1 MESGGPCAGPA
12 AVSGR
17 VAGRVALV
25 TGAAQGLGAAAAQAL
40 AREGARVLLTDINEA
55 GAREVAAGI
64 AQTHG
69 PGRAEAMRQDVTRE
83 ADWMAAVAR
92 AVAAFGGLNALVN
105 NAGVAVMGSV
115 EDLTLED
122 WRRGMSVNVESVFLG
137 CKHALP
143 ALRAGAPASIVNISS
158 ISGLVAGHNLA
169 NYNASKAAVWLLTK
183 SVALHCAR
191 HGWDIR
197 CNSIHP
203 SFIETPILDG
213 IIGGRDRAATLV
225 KLAKQVP
232 LGRIGE
238 PRDVG
243 DAVVYLVSDE
253 SRFMTGSEL
262 KLDGGLS
269 AM

>member
-1 MESGGPCAGPA
+1 M
-12 AVSGR
+12 
-17 VAGRVALV
+17 
-25 TGAAQGLGAAAAQAL
+25 
-40 AREGARVLLTDINEA
+40 
-55 GAREVAAGI
+55 
-64 AQTHG
+64 
-69 PGRAEAMRQDVTRE
+69 
-83 ADWMAAVAR
+83 
-92 AVAAFGGLNALVN
+92 
-105 NAGVAVMGSV
+105 
-115 EDLTLED
+115 
-122 WRRGMSVNVESVFLG
+122 
-137 CKHALP
+137 
-143 ALRAGAPASIVNISS
+143 
-158 ISGLVAGHNLA
+158 
-169 NYNASKAAVWLLTK
+169 LTK

-191 HGWDIR
+191 SGWDIR

-213 IIGGRDRAATLV
+213 IIGGRDRAATLA

>member
-1 MESGGPCAGPA
+1 MTRRAEGKI
-12 AVSGR
+12 V
-17 VAGRVALV
+17 LV
-25 TGAAQGLGAAAAQAL
+25 TGAAGGLGAAAARALALEGARILATDIDERGVEAL
-40 AREGARVLLTDINEA
+40 ARELDARHGA
-55 GAREVAAGI
+55 
-64 AQTHG
+64 
-69 PGRAEAMRQDVTRE
+69 GRATAMRHDVTSE
-83 ADWMAAVAR
+83 ADWIAAIAR
-92 AVAAFGGLNALVN
+92 ARAAFGGLNALVN
-105 NAGVAVMGSV
+105 NAGIAVMGSV
-115 EDLTLED
+115 EDLSLED

-143 ALRAGAPASIVNISS
+143 ALREGAPASIVNISS

-191 HGWDIR
+191 SGWDIR

-213 IIGGRDRAATLV
+213 IIGGRDRAATLA